1 MRAAWWRLLF
11 ASALAVVA
19 LTAYFDRTRNLN
31 AIRDN
36 NIAAC
41 ERGNTTRANQRVI
54 VNVLLPTAKR
64 FARTDPR
71 PDVRA
76 YLRMQIPLLE
86 LARQGTRQ
94 VDCERVND

>member
-1 MRAAWWRLLF
+1 MRAVWWRLLF
-11 ASALAVVA
+11 SAALAAVA
-19 LTAYFDRTRNLN
+19 VTAYADRTRNLS

-41 ERGNTTRANQRVI
+41 ERGNTTRRNQLVI
-54 VNVLLPTAKR
+54 VNVLLPTAQR

-76 YLRMQIPLLE
+76 YLRAQIPLLE
-86 LARQGTRQ
+86 MARDGTRQ